1 MKDVNLAI
9 FAFYVSAAYP
19 LIRRPLLL
27 IAVVAFQLGNI
38 LSRKNGSDTVNASNK
53 KYIRKG

>member
-19 LIRRPLLL
+19 LIRRLLLL
-27 IAVVAFQLGNI
+27 IAVRRVSAWQHF
-38 LSRKNGSDTVNASNK
+38 V
-53 KYIRKG
+53 